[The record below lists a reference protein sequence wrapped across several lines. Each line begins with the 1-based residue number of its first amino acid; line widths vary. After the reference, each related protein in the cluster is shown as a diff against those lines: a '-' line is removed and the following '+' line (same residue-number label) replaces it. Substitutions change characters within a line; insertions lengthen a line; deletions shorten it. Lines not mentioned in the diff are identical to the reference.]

1 MIDPEGEYK
10 SQNGFMTVRII
21 DRSSMEVE
29 VIISRYKDE
38 IHWKATGW
46 IDDNVLELSDSRYS
60 TCQATITFTA
70 RGAKVSVSESGDWAK
85 VTAEDFVI
93 AGNYTKN

>member
-10 SQNGFMTVRII
+10 SQHGFMTVRII
-21 DRSSMEVE
+21 DRSSMEAE
-29 VIISRYKDE
+29 VVISRYKDE
-38 IHWKATGW
+38 ISWKATGW

-93 AGNYTKN
+93 AGTYTKN